1 MGLHLFIGYNEDQII
16 KTDILYWDPP
26 FIFETLE
33 EEGIR
38 MATIEEIAAMKLDVI
53 SRGGRK
59 KDFWDLVE
67 LLHSVSLPDMLE
79 IYNEKYPYHD
89 ITTVKAGLTNFS
101 VADEM
106 PDPICLR
113 NLNWEMVKEKIIA
126 EAGIVN
132 T

>member
-1 MGLHLFIGYNEDQII
+1 
-16 KTDILYWDPP
+16 
-26 FIFETLE
+26 
-33 EEGIR
+33 
-38 MATIEEIAAMKLDVI
+38 MATMEEIAAMKLDVI

-67 LLHSVSLPDMLE
+67 LLHSVSLHDMLG

-89 ITTVKAGLTNFS
+89 IATVKAGLTNFS

-132 T
+132 K